1 MNLKD
6 IKYWHSICLDTF
18 IITTIN
24 IKQANNKNN
33 SENVKTWTG
42 GGDQLSPYHFL
53 PDLFQFLPK
62 PYLPVDCPITVTLT
76 WPHVRL
82 PIVVIR
88 PTSPR
93 SI

>member
-24 IKQANNKNN
+24 IKRANNKNN

-53 PDLFQFLPK
+53 QITSRFSQSFIFL
-62 PYLPVDCPITVTLT
+62 LIAVART
-76 WPHVRL
+76 
-82 PIVVIR
+82 R
-88 PTSPR
+88 PTSILR
-93 SI
+93 SSSPNYNSRLI